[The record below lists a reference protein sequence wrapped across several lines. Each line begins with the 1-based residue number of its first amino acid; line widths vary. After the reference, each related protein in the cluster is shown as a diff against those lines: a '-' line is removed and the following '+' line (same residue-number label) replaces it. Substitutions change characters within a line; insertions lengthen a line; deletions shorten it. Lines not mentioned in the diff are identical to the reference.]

1 MQIAIE
7 MFCCWL
13 FHFSVFKSLGGDC
26 LASLI
31 SVAFQNHVISWSSC
45 WSFLLMEITVVFH
58 KLLFFTELN
67 WAEKHRLGTEP
78 THFSTRFLN
87 MFCYFLEISVFN
99 KDHFEL
105 LFIANWQI
113 VIFISAQLTKYENK
127 NLHNELSL
135 NEIFKEL
142 YVMC

>member
-1 MQIAIE
+1 MYILRLLTNQIPVTKLKKKGRSLKEGPFKTLANSN
-7 MFCCWL
+7 WNVL
-13 FHFSVFKSLGGDC
+13 LVHFFISQSLKSLGGDC

-99 KDHFEL
+99 KVL
-105 LFIANWQI
+105 
-113 VIFISAQLTKYENK
+113 
-127 NLHNELSL
+127 
-135 NEIFKEL
+135 
-142 YVMC
+142 